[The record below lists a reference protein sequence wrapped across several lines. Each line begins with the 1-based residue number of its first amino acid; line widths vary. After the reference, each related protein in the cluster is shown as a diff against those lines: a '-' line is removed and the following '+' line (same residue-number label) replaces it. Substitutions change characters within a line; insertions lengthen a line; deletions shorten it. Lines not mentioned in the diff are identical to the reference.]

1 VEQPTFTGGEQ
12 MSAKMRLDMEALR
25 VNSFDTDAV
34 RGCEVRGAALGQ
46 ATRGGRP
53 TCLDTCTNTQ
63 PILSCYDP
71 CG

>member
-1 VEQPTFTGGEQ
+1 
-12 MSAKMRLDMEALR
+12 MSAKTRLNPEALR
-25 VNSFDTDAV
+25 VDSFDTEAV
-34 RGCEVRGAALGQ
+34 RGSEVRGAALGQ

-53 TCLDTCTNTQ
+53 TCAATCTNTQ